1 MERSE
6 LEKLET
12 LFVFTPT
19 QDSTWGLTFAGL
31 RQALLDLDPDA
42 FIRTED
48 PRADV
53 PGGGPFMFFEA
64 ALGGEDIEGMAK
76 LDPEG
81 VAVQSCTAHRAAE
94 FVQWLRTAVVPQ
106 GDAISFNTEWGM
118 ESDLPDA
125 VVPTAPEADLVQLFR
140 DHIAQTDGLD

>member
-1 MERSE
+1 MASPVE
-6 LEKLET
+6 
-12 LFVFTPT
+12 
-19 QDSTWGLTFAGL
+19 
-31 RQALLDLDPDA
+31 LDPDS
-42 FIRTED
+42 FTRTEY

-64 ALGGEDIEGMAK
+64 ALGEEDIEGMAK

-94 FVQWLRTAVVPQ
+94 FVQWLRAAVVPQ
-106 GDAISFNTEWGM
+106 GTAISFNTEWGM

-125 VVPTAPEADLVQLFR
+125 VVPTASEADLVQLFLNN
-140 DHIAQTDGLD
+140 IAQIDGLN